1 MSVLTNIPFAIINNI
16 GFSAILFLVYQ
27 LFKIVQEKEILS
39 IKAAHLFSMA
49 SIFQCLGLVQFLALL
64 FYPQW
69 GLAFVSDSFNLLNEG
84 ISSLIMQAAQ
94 APIGWLSIIGLV
106 YCIVLAGLIIKMAI
120 QFYQLTALV
129 KTSNFSESSKYSS
142 FIYSLPHEAKGKKVK
157 IGISPTIDSPIS
169 FGWIDP
175 IILLPIALVNQLTV
189 KEIESIIIHEW
200 AHILRNDYLI
210 NIITSLV
217 QVILFF
223 NPFSYLLNKEISLQR
238 EIACDNFVMKAS
250 VEKLDYLNAIYK
262 IATGIAHMKA
272 PIQNSWSMGILNIP
286 NELLYRVKI
295 LTKTNRFNFIHSTQI
310 ILATFVAC
318 LLFFIPFYNTPSKLV
333 TKVQPKVSFVYI
345 KVPSS
350 VELHTNSVEFKKPR
364 SVYTSIPKH
373 KRLPEKNTEQNTK
386 ENTEENTAVVN
397 WNDVGR
403 PSILINKSYDEMV
416 GKTMQ
421 WIKTRSVE
429 NQFASYE
436 DNQESVELEVAEKL
450 LMRAIFTNYQLKR
463 ELLNDRLTKATNE
476 KEAMDYVMNSK
487 EFEQMQQFEKWT
499 AEFLKKHP
507 QPIDTTTTSISSLRS
522 RLIVY

>member
-16 GFSAILFLVYQ
+16 GFSAILLLVYQ
-27 LFKIVQEKEILS
+27 LLKTLQEKEILS

-69 GLAFVSDSFNLLNEG
+69 GLSFVRDSFNLLNEG
-84 ISSLIMQAAQ
+84 ISSLIIQAPQ
-94 APIGWLSIIGLV
+94 APIGWFAIIGLV
-106 YCIVLAGLIIKMAI
+106 YCIVLAGLIIKTAI

-169 FGWIDP
+169 FGWIEP
-175 IILLPIALVNQLTV
+175 IILLPIALVNQLTL
-189 KEIESIIIHEW
+189 KEIESIILHEW

-238 EIACDNFVMKAS
+238 EIACDNFVMKTS

-262 IATGIAHMKA
+262 IATGIAHKKA
-272 PIQNSWSMGILNIP
+272 PIENSWSMGILNIP
-286 NELLYRVKI
+286 NELLYRVKT
-295 LTKTNRFNFIHSTQI
+295 LTKTSRFNFIHSAQI
-310 ILATFVAC
+310 ILATFVAS

-345 KVPSS
+345 KVPNI
-350 VELHTNSVEFKKPR
+350 VEMHTNSVELKKPR
-364 SVYTSIPKH
+364 SVYTSTH
-373 KRLPEKNTEQNTK
+373 KRLLEKNTEQNTL

-403 PSILINKSYDEMV
+403 PSNLINKSYDEMV

-429 NQFASYE
+429 NQFASYQDKE
-436 DNQESVELEVAEKL
+436 DDIEYEVAEKL

-507 QPIDTTTTSISSLRS
+507 QPVDTTTTSISSLRS
-522 RLIVY
+522 RLVVY

>member
-27 LFKIVQEKEILS
+27 LLKTLQEKEILP
-39 IKAAHLFSMA
+39 IKATHLFSMA
-49 SIFQCLGLVQFLALL
+49 SIFQCLGLVQFLVLL

-69 GLAFVSDSFNLLNEG
+69 GLAFVRDSIYLLNEG
-84 ISSLIMQAAQ
+84 VSSLIMQAIQ

-106 YCIVLAGLIIKMAI
+106 YCIVLAGLIIKTAV
-120 QFYQLTALV
+120 QFFQLTTLV

-142 FIYSLPHEAKGKKVK
+142 FIYSLPHATKGKKVK

-189 KEIESIIIHEW
+189 KEIESIILHEW

-262 IATGIAHMKA
+262 IAAGIAHKKA
-272 PIQNSWSMGILNIP
+272 PISNNWTMGILNIP
-286 NELLYRVKI
+286 NELLYRVKT
-295 LTKTNRFNFIHSTQI
+295 LTKTKRFNFIHSAQL
-310 ILATFVAC
+310 ILTTFIAC
-318 LLFFIPFYNTPSKLV
+318 LLFFIPFYNTQTKLK
-333 TKVQPKVSFVYI
+333 TKVVSKVSFVYI

-350 VELHTNSVEFKKPR
+350 VELHTNNVEFKKPR

-373 KRLPEKNTEQNTK
+373 KSLPEQNT
-386 ENTEENTAVVN
+386 AMVN

-403 PSILINKSYDEMV
+403 PSNLINKSYDEMV
-416 GKTMQ
+416 GKTVQ
-421 WIKTRSVE
+421 WIKSRAVE
-429 NQFASYE
+429 NQFASYQ
-436 DNQESVELEVAEKL
+436 DNVDEIEYEVAEKL

-463 ELLNDRLTKATNE
+463 EILNDRLTKATNE
-476 KEAMDYVMNSK
+476 KEAMDYVINSK
-487 EFEQMQQFEKWT
+487 EWEQIQQFEKWT

-507 QPIDTTTTSISSLRS
+507 LPEETTTTISSLTS

>member
-1 MSVLTNIPFAIINNI
+1 MSVLNNIPFAILNNI

-27 LFKIVQEKEILS
+27 LLKTLQEKEILP

-49 SIFQCLGLVQFLALL
+49 SIFQCLGLVQFIVLL
-64 FYPQW
+64 FFPEW
-69 GLAFVSDSFNLLNEG
+69 GVGLVSDSFNLLNEG
-84 ISSLIMQAAQ
+84 ISSLYMQAAQ

-120 QFYQLTALV
+120 QFYQLTALI
-129 KTSNFSESSKYSS
+129 KTSNFSESSKYTS
-142 FIYSLPHEAKGKKVK
+142 FIYSLPHATKGKKVK

-169 FGWIDP
+169 FGWIEP

-189 KEIESIIIHEW
+189 KEIESIILHEW

-238 EIACDNFVMKAS
+238 EIASDHFVIKSS

-262 IATGIAHMKA
+262 IATGIANKKA
-272 PIQNSWSMGILNIP
+272 PISNSWSMGILNIP
-286 NELLYRVKI
+286 NELLYRVKT
-295 LTKTNRFNFIHSTQI
+295 LTKTKRFNFIHSAQL
-310 ILATFVAC
+310 ILASFIAC
-318 LLFFIPFYNTPSKLV
+318 LLFFIPFSNTQTKLEN
-333 TKVQPKVSFVYI
+333 KVLPKVSFVCI
-345 KVPSS
+345 KLPSS
-350 VELHTNSVEFKKPR
+350 VELNTSSVEIKKPKP
-364 SVYTSIPKH
+364 VYTSTHNH
-373 KRLPEKNTEQNTK
+373 KRLLEKNTEQNT
-386 ENTEENTAVVN
+386 EENTAMVN
-397 WNDVGR
+397 WNEVGR
-403 PSILINKSYDEMV
+403 TSNLINKSYDEMV
-416 GKTMQ
+416 EKTVQ
-421 WIKTRSVE
+421 WIKTREVE

-436 DNQESVELEVAEKL
+436 NNQEVAELEVAEKL

-463 ELLNDRLTKATNE
+463 ELLNDRLTKAANE

-487 EFEQMQQFEKWT
+487 EWEQMQQFEKWT

-507 QPIDTTTTSISSLRS
+507 LPEDNNTTTIASLSS

>member
-27 LFKIVQEKEILS
+27 LLKTFQEKEILP
-39 IKAAHLFSMA
+39 IKATHLFSMA
-49 SIFQCLGLVQFLALL
+49 SIFQCLGLVQFLVLL

-69 GLAFVSDSFNLLNEG
+69 GLAFVRDSINLLNEG
-84 ISSLIMQAAQ
+84 VSSLIMQVFQ

-106 YCIVLAGLIIKMAI
+106 YCIVLAGLIIKTAV
-120 QFYQLTALV
+120 QFFQLTTLV

-142 FIYSLPHEAKGKKVK
+142 FIYSLPHATKGKKVK

-189 KEIESIIIHEW
+189 KEIESIILHEW

-262 IATGIAHMKA
+262 IATGIAHKKA
-272 PIQNSWSMGILNIP
+272 PIQNRWSMGILNIP
-286 NELLYRVKI
+286 NELLYRVKT
-295 LTKTNRFNFIHSTQI
+295 LTKTNRFNFIHSAQI
-310 ILATFVAC
+310 ILATFVAS
-318 LLFFIPFYNTPSKLV
+318 LLFFIPFNNTQTKLE
-333 TKVQPKVSFVYI
+333 TKVLPKVSFVYI

-364 SVYTSIPKH
+364 SVYASIPKH
-373 KRLPEKNTEQNTK
+373 KSLPEQ
-386 ENTEENTAVVN
+386 NTEENTAVVH
-397 WNDVGR
+397 WNDIGR
-403 PSILINKSYDEMV
+403 PSKLINKSYDEMV

-429 NQFASYE
+429 NQFASYQDKE
-436 DNQESVELEVAEKL
+436 DEIEYEVAEKL

-487 EFEQMQQFEKWT
+487 EWEQMQQFEKWT

-507 QPIDTTTTSISSLRS
+507 QQVDTTTTTISSLSS

>member
-1 MSVLTNIPFAIINNI
+1 MSVITNIPFSIINNI
-16 GFSAILFLVYQ
+16 GFSAILFLVY
-27 LFKIVQEKEILS
+27 LVIKTLQEKEILS

-69 GLAFVSDSFNLLNEG
+69 GLAFERDSFNLLNEG
-84 ISSLIMQAAQ
+84 ISSLIMQAPQ
-94 APIGWLSIIGLV
+94 APIGWLSFIGFV
-106 YCIVLAGLIIKMAI
+106 YCIVLAGLIIKTAI

-142 FIYSLPHEAKGKKVK
+142 FIYSLPHETKGKKVK

-169 FGWIDP
+169 FGWIEP

-189 KEIESIIIHEW
+189 KEIESIILHEW

-238 EIACDNFVMKAS
+238 EIACDNFVMKTS

-262 IATGIAHMKA
+262 IATGIAHKKA

-286 NELLYRVKI
+286 NELLYRVKT
-295 LTKTNRFNFIHSTQI
+295 LTKTNRFNFIHSAQI
-310 ILATFVAC
+310 ILATFVAS
-318 LLFFIPFYNTPSKLV
+318 LLFFIPFNNTQTKLE
-333 TKVQPKVSFVYI
+333 TKVLPKVSFVYI

-364 SVYTSIPKH
+364 SVYASIPKH
-373 KRLPEKNTEQNTK
+373 KSLPEQ
-386 ENTEENTAVVN
+386 NTEENTAVVH
-397 WNDVGR
+397 WNDIGR
-403 PSILINKSYDEMV
+403 PSKLINKSYDEMV

-429 NQFASYE
+429 NQFASYQDKE
-436 DNQESVELEVAEKL
+436 DEIEYEVAEKL

-487 EFEQMQQFEKWT
+487 EWEQMQQFEKWT

-507 QPIDTTTTSISSLRS
+507 QQVDTTTTTISSLSS

>member
-1 MSVLTNIPFAIINNI
+1 MSVLNNIPFAIINNI

-27 LFKIVQEKEILS
+27 LLKTLQEKEILP

-49 SIFQCLGLVQFLALL
+49 SIFQCLGLVQFIALL
-64 FYPQW
+64 FYPKL
-69 GLAFVSDSFNLLNEG
+69 GSEIVNTSLNFVNTG
-84 ISSLIMQAAQ
+84 ISSLFMQAPQ

-120 QFYQLTALV
+120 QFYQLATLI
-129 KTSNFSESSKYSS
+129 KTSNFSESSKYTS
-142 FIYSLPHEAKGKKVK
+142 FIYSLPHASKGKKLK
-157 IGISPTIDSPIS
+157 IGISTTIDTPIS
-169 FGWIDP
+169 FGWIEP

-189 KEIESIIIHEW
+189 KEIESIILHEW

-210 NIITSLV
+210 NIITSIV

-223 NPFSYLLNKEISLQR
+223 NPFSYLFNKEISLQR

-262 IATGIAHMKA
+262 IATGIANKKA
-272 PIQNSWSMGILNIP
+272 PISNNWTMGILNIP
-286 NELLYRVKI
+286 NELLYRVKT
-295 LTKTNRFNFIHSTQI
+295 LTKTKRFNFIHSAQI
-310 ILATFVAC
+310 ILATFIAC
-318 LLFFIPFYNTPSKLV
+318 LLFFIPFNNTQTKLE
-333 TKVQPKVSFVYI
+333 TKVLPKVSFVYI

-350 VELHTNSVEFKKPR
+350 VELHTNSVEFKKPK
-364 SVYTSIPKH
+364 SVYTPIPKY
-373 KRLPEKNTEQNTK
+373 KSLPEQNTL

-397 WNDVGR
+397 WNDIGR
-403 PSILINKSYDEMV
+403 PSNLINKSYDEMV
-416 GKTMQ
+416 EKTVK
-421 WIKTRSVE
+421 WIKTRAVE

-436 DNQESVELEVAEKL
+436 ENQESADFEVAEKL

-463 ELLNDRLTKATNE
+463 ELLNDRLTKAANE
-476 KEAMDYVMNSK
+476 KEAMDYVVNSK
-487 EFEQMQQFEKWT
+487 EWEQMQQFEKWT

-507 QPIDTTTTSISSLRS
+507 LPEDNTTTIASVTS

>member
-1 MSVLTNIPFAIINNI
+1 MSVLNNIPFAIINNI

-27 LFKIVQEKEILS
+27 LLKTLQEKEILS
-39 IKAAHLFSMA
+39 IKAAQLFSMA

-69 GLAFVSDSFNLLNEG
+69 GLAFVRDSFNLLNEG
-84 ISSLIMQAAQ
+84 ISSLIMQATQ
-94 APIGWLSIIGLV
+94 APIGWLSFIGFV

-120 QFYQLTALV
+120 QFFQLTALV

-169 FGWIDP
+169 FGWIEP

-189 KEIESIIIHEW
+189 KEIESIILHEW

-262 IATGIAHMKA
+262 IATGISNKNS
-272 PIQNSWSMGILNIP
+272 PISNNWTMGILNIP
-286 NELLYRVKI
+286 NELLYRVKT
-295 LTKTNRFNFIHSTQI
+295 LTKTKRFNFIHSTQL
-310 ILATFVAC
+310 ILASFIAC

-350 VELHTNSVEFKKPR
+350 VEMHTNRVEFKKPR
-364 SVYTSIPKH
+364 SVYTSIAKH
-373 KRLPEKNTEQNTK
+373 KRLLEKNTEQNTL
-386 ENTEENTAVVN
+386 ENTEENTAMVN

-403 PSILINKSYDEMV
+403 PSNLINKSYEEMV

-421 WIKTRSVE
+421 WIKTRAVE
-429 NQFASYE
+429 NQFASYQDKE
-436 DNQESVELEVAEKL
+436 DEVEYEVAEKL

-463 ELLNDRLTKATNE
+463 ELLNDRLTKAANE
-476 KEAMDYVMNSK
+476 KEAMDYVVNSK
-487 EFEQMQQFEKWT
+487 EWEQMQQFEKWT

-507 QPIDTTTTSISSLRS
+507 LPEDNNTTSIAIVSS

>member
-27 LFKIVQEKEILS
+27 LLKTFQEKEILP
-39 IKAAHLFSMA
+39 IKATHLFSMA
-49 SIFQCLGLVQFLALL
+49 SIFQCLGLVQFLVLL

-69 GLAFVSDSFNLLNEG
+69 GLAFVRDSINLLNEG
-84 ISSLIMQAAQ
+84 VSSLIMQVFQ

-106 YCIVLAGLIIKMAI
+106 YCIVLAGLIIKTAV
-120 QFYQLTALV
+120 QFFQLTTLV

-142 FIYSLPHEAKGKKVK
+142 FIYSLPDATKGKKVK

-189 KEIESIIIHEW
+189 KEIESIILHEW

-262 IATGIAHMKA
+262 IATGIAHKKA
-272 PIQNSWSMGILNIP
+272 PIQNRWSMGILNIP
-286 NELLYRVKI
+286 NELLYRVKT
-295 LTKTNRFNFIHSTQI
+295 LTKTNRFNFIHSAQI
-310 ILATFVAC
+310 ILATFVAS
-318 LLFFIPFYNTPSKLV
+318 LLFFIPFNNTQTKLE
-333 TKVQPKVSFVYI
+333 TKVLPKVSFVYI

-364 SVYTSIPKH
+364 SVYASIPKH
-373 KRLPEKNTEQNTK
+373 KSLPEQ
-386 ENTEENTAVVN
+386 NTEENTAVVH
-397 WNDVGR
+397 WNDIGR
-403 PSILINKSYDEMV
+403 PSKLINKSYDEMV

-429 NQFASYE
+429 NQFASYQDKE
-436 DNQESVELEVAEKL
+436 DEIEYEVAEKL

-487 EFEQMQQFEKWT
+487 EWEQMQQFEKWT

-507 QPIDTTTTSISSLRS
+507 QQVDTTTTTISSLSS

>member
-129 KTSNFSESSKYSS
+129 KTSNFSESPKYSS

-157 IGISPTIDSPIS
+157 IGISPTIASPIS

-286 NELLYRVKI
+286 NELLYRVKT
-295 LTKTNRFNFIHSTQI
+295 LTKTNRFNFIHSAQL
-310 ILATFVAC
+310 ILASFIAC
-318 LLFFIPFYNTPSKLV
+318 LLFFIPFSNTQTKLEN
-333 TKVQPKVSFVYI
+333 KVLPKVSFVYI
-345 KVPSS
+345 KLPSSIELNTSS
-350 VELHTNSVEFKKPR
+350 VEIKKPKP
-364 SVYTSIPKH
+364 VYISTHKH
-373 KRLPEKNTEQNTK
+373 KRLLEKNTEQNTV
-386 ENTEENTAVVN
+386 ENTVENTAVVN
-397 WNDVGR
+397 WNDIGR
-403 PSILINKSYDEMV
+403 PSNLINKSYDEMV
-416 GKTMQ
+416 EKTVK
-421 WIKTRSVE
+421 WIKTRAVE

-436 DNQESVELEVAEKL
+436 ENQESADFEVAEKL

-476 KEAMDYVMNSK
+476 KEAMDYVINSK
-487 EFEQMQQFEKWT
+487 EWEQMQQFEKWT
-499 AEFLKKHP
+499 AEFLRKYP
-507 QPIDTTTTSISSLRS
+507 LPEDNNTTTIASLTS

>member
-69 GLAFVSDSFNLLNEG
+69 GLSFVSDSFNLLNEG
-84 ISSLIMQAAQ
+84 ISSLMMQALK

-106 YCIVLAGLIIKMAI
+106 YCIVLAGLIIKTAI
-120 QFYQLTALV
+120 QFFQLTALL

-189 KEIESIIIHEW
+189 KEIESIILHEW

-238 EIACDNFVMKAS
+238 EIDCDNFVMKAS
-250 VEKLDYLNAIYK
+250 IEKLDYLNAIYK
-262 IATGIAHMKA
+262 IATGIAHKKA
-272 PIQNSWSMGILNIP
+272 PIQNSWSMGILNMP
-286 NELLYRVKI
+286 NELLYRVKT
-295 LTKTNRFNFIHSTQI
+295 LTKTNRFNFIHSAQL
-310 ILATFVAC
+310 ILASFIAC
-318 LLFFIPFYNTPSKLV
+318 LLFFIPFSNTQTKLEN
-333 TKVQPKVSFVYI
+333 KVLPKVSFVYI
-345 KVPSS
+345 KLPSSIEINPHS
-350 VELHTNSVEFKKPR
+350 VELKKPIHI
-364 SVYTSIPKH
+364 YTSIHKH
-373 KRLPEKNTEQNTK
+373 NGLL
-386 ENTEENTAVVN
+386 
-397 WNDVGR
+397 DVGR
-403 PSILINKSYDEMV
+403 PSNLINKSYDEMV
-416 GKTMQ
+416 EKTVQ
-421 WIKTRSVE
+421 WIKTREVE

-436 DNQESVELEVAEKL
+436 NNQEVAELEVAEKL

-507 QPIDTTTTSISSLRS
+507 QPVDTTTTSISSLRS

>member
-27 LFKIVQEKEILS
+27 LLKTLQEKEILS

-49 SIFQCLGLVQFLALL
+49 SILQCLSLVQFLALL

-69 GLAFVSDSFNLLNEG
+69 GLALVRDSFNLLNEG
-84 ISSLIMQAAQ
+84 ISSLIMQAPQ
-94 APIGWLSIIGLV
+94 APIGWLSFIGFV
-106 YCIVLAGLIIKMAI
+106 YCIVLFGLIIKTAI
-120 QFYQLTALV
+120 QFYQLTVLV

-142 FIYSLPHEAKGKKVK
+142 FIYSLPHATKGKKVK

-189 KEIESIIIHEW
+189 KEIESIILHEW

-217 QVILFF
+217 QVVLFF

-262 IATGIAHMKA
+262 IATVISHKNAS
-272 PIQNSWSMGILNIP
+272 IQNSWSMGILNIP
-286 NELLYRVKI
+286 NELLYRVKA
-295 LTKTNRFNFIHSTQI
+295 LTKTKQFNFIHSAQI
-310 ILATFVAC
+310 ILATFVAS
-318 LLFFIPFYNTPSKLV
+318 LLFFIPFNNSPSKLA

-350 VELHTNSVEFKKPR
+350 VELHTNIVEFKKPR

-373 KRLPEKNTEQNTK
+373 KSLPEQ
-386 ENTEENTAVVN
+386 NTEENTAVVH

-403 PSILINKSYDEMV
+403 PSNLINKSYDDMV

-429 NQFASYE
+429 NQFASYQDKE
-436 DNQESVELEVAEKL
+436 DEIEYEVAEKL

-487 EFEQMQQFEKWT
+487 EWEQMQQFEKWT
-499 AEFLKKHP
+499 AAFLKKHP
-507 QPIDTTTTSISSLRS
+507 QSVDTTTTSISTLTS

>member
-1 MSVLTNIPFAIINNI
+1 MSVLNNIPFAIINNI

-27 LFKIVQEKEILS
+27 LLKALQEKEILF

-64 FYPQW
+64 FFPQW
-69 GLAFVSDSFNLLNEG
+69 GVALVRDSFNMLNEG
-84 ISSLIMQAAQ
+84 ISSLIMQAPQ

-106 YCIVLAGLIIKMAI
+106 YCIVLAGLIIKTAI
-120 QFYQLTALV
+120 QFYQLTALI
-129 KTSNFSESSKYSS
+129 KTSNFSESSKYTS
-142 FIYSLPHEAKGKKVK
+142 FIYSLPHASKGKKLK
-157 IGISPTIDSPIS
+157 IGISTTIDTPIS
-169 FGWIDP
+169 FGWIEP

-189 KEIESIIIHEW
+189 KEIESIILHEW

-262 IATGIAHMKA
+262 IAAGIAHKKA
-272 PIQNSWSMGILNIP
+272 PISNNWTMGILNIP
-286 NELLYRVKI
+286 NELLYRVKT
-295 LTKTNRFNFIHSTQI
+295 LTKTKRFNFIHSAQL
-310 ILATFVAC
+310 ILTTFIAC
-318 LLFFIPFYNTPSKLV
+318 LLFFIPFYNTQTKLK
-333 TKVQPKVSFVYI
+333 TKVVSKVSFVYI

-350 VELHTNSVEFKKPR
+350 VELHTNNVEFKKPR

-373 KRLPEKNTEQNTK
+373 KSLPEQNT
-386 ENTEENTAVVN
+386 AMVN

-403 PSILINKSYDEMV
+403 PSNLINKSYDEMV
-416 GKTMQ
+416 GKTVQ
-421 WIKTRSVE
+421 WIKSRAVE
-429 NQFASYE
+429 NQFASYQ
-436 DNQESVELEVAEKL
+436 DNVDEIEYEVAEKL

-463 ELLNDRLTKATNE
+463 EILNDRLTKATNE
-476 KEAMDYVMNSK
+476 KEAMDYVINSK
-487 EFEQMQQFEKWT
+487 EWEQIQQFEKWT

-507 QPIDTTTTSISSLRS
+507 LPEETTTTISSLTS

>member
-1 MSVLTNIPFAIINNI
+1 MSVLNNIPFAIINNI

-27 LFKIVQEKEILS
+27 LLKTLQEKEILP
-39 IKAAHLFSMA
+39 IKASHLFSMA
-49 SIFQCLGLVQFLALL
+49 SIFQCMGMVQFIALL
-64 FYPQW
+64 FYPKL
-69 GLAFVSDSFNLLNEG
+69 GSEILNTSLNFVNTG
-84 ISSLIMQAAQ
+84 IPSLFMQTPQ

-120 QFYQLTALV
+120 QFYQLATLI
-129 KTSNFSESSKYSS
+129 KTSNYSDSPKYIS
-142 FIYSLPHEAKGKKVK
+142 FINSLPHASKGKKVK
-157 IGISPTIDSPIS
+157 IGISPTIESPIS
-169 FGWIDP
+169 FGWIEP

-189 KEIESIIIHEW
+189 KEIESIILHEW

-238 EIACDNFVMKAS
+238 EIACDNFVIKSS

-262 IATGIAHMKA
+262 IATGISNKNS
-272 PIQNSWSMGILNIP
+272 PISNNWTMGILNIP
-286 NELLYRVKI
+286 NELLYRVKT
-295 LTKTNRFNFIHSTQI
+295 LTKTKRFNFIHSAQI
-310 ILATFVAC
+310 ILATFIAS

-333 TKVQPKVSFVYI
+333 SKVQPKVSFVYI

-350 VELHTNSVEFKKPR
+350 VELNPNSVEFKKPR
-364 SVYTSIPKH
+364 SVYTSTHKH
-373 KRLPEKNTEQNTK
+373 KRLLEKNNEQNTV
-386 ENTEENTAVVN
+386 ENTEENTAMVH
-397 WNDVGR
+397 WNDVAR
-403 PSILINKSYDEMV
+403 PSNLINKSYEEMV

-421 WIKTRSVE
+421 WIKTRAVE
-429 NQFASYE
+429 NQFASYQDKE
-436 DNQESVELEVAEKL
+436 DEVEYEVAEKL

-463 ELLNDRLTKATNE
+463 ELLNDRLTKAANE
-476 KEAMDYVMNSK
+476 KEAMDYVVNSK
-487 EFEQMQQFEKWT
+487 EWEQMQQFEKWT

-507 QPIDTTTTSISSLRS
+507 LPEDNNTTSIAIVSS

>member
-1 MSVLTNIPFAIINNI
+1 MSVLTNIPFAIINNV

-27 LFKIVQEKEILS
+27 LLKTLQEKEILS

-49 SIFQCLGLVQFLALL
+49 SIFQSLGLVQFLALL

-69 GLAFVSDSFNLLNEG
+69 GLAFVRDSFNLLNEG
-84 ISSLIMQAAQ
+84 VSSLIMQATQ

-106 YCIVLAGLIIKMAI
+106 YCIVLAGLIIKMAV

-142 FIYSLPHEAKGKKVK
+142 FIYSLPQATKGKKVK
-157 IGISPTIDSPIS
+157 IGISPTIASPIS

-189 KEIESIIIHEW
+189 KEIESIILHEW

-238 EIACDNFVMKAS
+238 EIACDNFVMEAS

-262 IATGIAHMKA
+262 IATGISHKKA
-272 PIQNSWSMGILNIP
+272 PVQNSWSMGILNIP
-286 NELLYRVKI
+286 NELLYRVKT
-295 LTKTNRFNFIHSTQI
+295 LTKTSRFNFIHSAQI
-310 ILATFVAC
+310 ILATFVAS

-333 TKVQPKVSFVYI
+333 SKVQLKVSFVYI

-350 VELHTNSVEFKKPR
+350 VELHTNSVELKKPR
-364 SVYTSIPKH
+364 SVYTSTHKH
-373 KRLPEKNTEQNTK
+373 KRLLEKNTEQNTL

-403 PSILINKSYDEMV
+403 PSNLINKSYDEMV

-429 NQFASYE
+429 NQFASYQDKE
-436 DNQESVELEVAEKL
+436 DEIEYEVAEKL
-450 LMRAIFTNYQLKR
+450 LLRAIFTNYQLKR
-463 ELLNDRLTKATNE
+463 ELLNDRLTKASNE

-487 EFEQMQQFEKWT
+487 EWEQMQQFEKWT
-499 AEFLKKHP
+499 ADFLKKHP
-507 QPIDTTTTSISSLRS
+507 QLVDTTTTTISSLSS

>member
-189 KEIESIIIHEW
+189 KEIESIILHEW

-262 IATGIAHMKA
+262 IATGIAHKKA

-286 NELLYRVKI
+286 NELLYRVKT
-295 LTKTNRFNFIHSTQI
+295 LTKTNRFNFIHSTQL
-310 ILATFVAC
+310 ILATFIAC
-318 LLFFIPFYNTPSKLV
+318 SLFFIPFNNTQTKLEN
-333 TKVQPKVSFVYI
+333 KVQPKVSFVYI
-345 KVPSS
+345 KLPSSAELNTSS
-350 VELHTNSVEFKKPR
+350 VELKKPKP
-364 SVYTSIPKH
+364 VYTIIHKH
-373 KRLPEKNTEQNTK
+373 KRLLEKNTEQNTV
-386 ENTEENTAVVN
+386 ENTVTVN
-397 WNDVGR
+397 WNEVGR
-403 PSILINKSYDEMV
+403 SSSLITKSYDEMV
-416 GKTMQ
+416 EKTVK
-421 WIKTRSVE
+421 WIKTRAVE

-436 DNQESVELEVAEKL
+436 ENQDEVEFEVAEKL

-463 ELLNDRLTKATNE
+463 KLLNDRLTKASDE
-476 KEAMDYVMNSK
+476 KEAMDYVINSK
-487 EFEQMQQFEKWT
+487 EWEQMQQFEKWT

-507 QPIDTTTTSISSLRS
+507 LPEDNTTTISNLTS